1 MFDTKILGT
10 DEDSIAYAA
19 KLLSQGEVVGMP
31 TETVYG
37 LAANAFDE
45 AAVRKIFA
53 AKGRP
58 ADNPLIVHISDISQ
72 LEGLVDR
79 IPPLAVKCAEKFW
92 AGPLTMIMPK
102 SEKIPMVTSGGLDTV
117 GIRMPSHKVAR
128 ALISACGFPIAAPSA
143 NLSGSPSPTT
153 AQHVLNDMHGRIPAI
168 IDGGACG
175 VGVESTVISFEGE
188 DGIRLLRPGFISAED
203 LMEITP
209 NVLIDKGVLEK
220 LGENVKVRSPG
231 MKYKHYAPKADVTI
245 IDSNLEAFRDYV
257 KAHGDKD
264 TTLMVFTDNDCDGL
278 DIPHICYGAN
288 DEEQAKE
295 LFDVLRELDDIGAKK
310 VYARCPKSR
319 RFSGGE
325 TVKKTVVGLTG
336 QSGAGKTTISD
347 AFRENGFEIIN
358 CDIVAREVTKA
369 GSECCKKLAKIFP
382 DCFDDGFAL
391 DRRKLGEIVF
401 SDKARLQML
410 NDTIYPFINKLIDE
424 KINATESE
432 FVLLDAPT
440 LFEAG
445 ADKLCSVIVSVVAD
459 FGIRL
464 ERITKR
470 DGISA
475 ELAKKRFSSQHT
487 MEFFKAHSDF
497 VIENNGS
504 VNDTFQKTCEV
515 IETIKERYNG
525 G

>member
-1 MFDTKILGT
+1 M
-10 DEDSIAYAA
+10 
-19 KLLSQGEVVGMP
+19 
-31 TETVYG
+31 
-37 LAANAFDE
+37 
-45 AAVRKIFA
+45 
-53 AKGRP
+53 
-58 ADNPLIVHISDISQ
+58 
-72 LEGLVDR
+72 
-79 IPPLAVKCAEKFW
+79 
-92 AGPLTMIMPK
+92 
-102 SEKIPMVTSGGLDTV
+102 
-117 GIRMPSHKVAR
+117 
-128 ALISACGFPIAAPSA
+128 
-143 NLSGSPSPTT
+143 
-153 AQHVLNDMHGRIPAI
+153 
-168 IDGGACG
+168 
-175 VGVESTVISFEGE
+175 
-188 DGIRLLRPGFISAED
+188 
-203 LMEITP
+203 
-209 NVLIDKGVLEK
+209 
-220 LGENVKVRSPG
+220 
-231 MKYKHYAPKADVTI
+231 
-245 IDSNLEAFRDYV
+245 
-257 KAHGDKD
+257 
-264 TTLMVFTDNDCDGL
+264 
-278 DIPHICYGAN
+278 
-288 DEEQAKE
+288 
-295 LFDVLRELDDIGAKK
+295 
-310 VYARCPKSR
+310 
-319 RFSGGE
+319 
-325 TVKKTVVGLTG
+325 KKTVVGLTG

-358 CDIVAREVTKA
+358 CDIVAREVK
-369 GSECCKKLAKIFP
+369 ELAKLFP
-382 DCFDDGFAL
+382 SCFDENYSL
-391 DRRKLGEIVF
+391 DRQKLGEIVF
-401 SDKARLQML
+401 SDKNKLQML